1 MPNDFRN
8 PSEEWVIY
16 KEFHFEAA
24 HTLPNHDGKCR
35 RLHGHSFIGRVYV
48 KGNALI
54 EEGPKRGMIMD
65 YADLKQFIR
74 PLVNDYLDHYDL
86 NESTGLTD
94 PTSEALAKWIYERLE
109 EAGLPGLAAVEIQET
124 CTSGCRY
131 EKRS

>member
-1 MPNDFRN
+1 MQEKSALSSD
-8 PSEEWVIY
+8 EWVIY

-24 HTLPNHDGKCR
+24 HRLPNHDGKCR

-48 KGNALI
+48 KGAALI
-54 EEGPKRGMIMD
+54 DEGPKRGMIMD
-65 YADLKQFIR
+65 YGDLKRFIR
-74 PLVNDYLDHYDL
+74 PLVHDYLDHYDL

-109 EAGLPGLAAVEIQET
+109 EMGLPGLHAVEIKET

-131 EKRS
+131 TKR